1 MEQLRLIAN
10 PYLLANDKQVTQK
23 NTIIATSFQD
33 KLHQLIISEYNDIY
47 ISESFTIK
55 ICDYIHSEINE
66 MMIDRIVQD
75 CIDKCI
81 QDVIHRNKFD
91 FLIPFD

>member
-1 MEQLRLIAN
+1 MDQLRLIAN

-55 ICDYIHSEINE
+55 ICDYIHSEIGLQP
-66 MMIDRIVQD
+66 MS
-75 CIDKCI
+75 
-81 QDVIHRNKFD
+81 
-91 FLIPFD
+91 FLFQTF